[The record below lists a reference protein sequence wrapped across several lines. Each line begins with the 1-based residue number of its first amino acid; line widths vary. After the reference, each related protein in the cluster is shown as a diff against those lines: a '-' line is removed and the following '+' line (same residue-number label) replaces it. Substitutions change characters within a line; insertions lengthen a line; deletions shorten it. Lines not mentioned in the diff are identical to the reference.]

1 MWDVI
6 LEQRQCLSCITIL
19 GTDDVEERLV
29 NLERDQA
36 RLLETLQQSG
46 FDIPVASSADGELD
60 GNHGIV
66 SRAHKVDASRSRSPR
81 WQDFGSR
88 SEDEQEAVGSHAIEM
103 SYMLTYQGPSRQAAR
118 RASIQFPSSLASSTA
133 SNLPP
138 RSSDSATFKDSFTP
152 TTSNGN
158 YPFDSP
164 SNHLTTN
171 AQQNGSKLGVQ
182 PPPLA
187 RMLSGNGMM
196 PTNTSPTTNTSNGLS
211 VSTNTNK
218 AQLQPSPSSLS
229 ADPSPAP
236 STQTSGPSDQEK
248 SKAKDAANNAA
259 KSFRVTLEDPCWK
272 VLPAALKKYKINDDW
287 KMYALFICFGN
298 TGKLYQ

>member
-1 MWDVI
+1 M
-6 LEQRQCLSCITIL
+6 
-19 GTDDVEERLV
+19 
-29 NLERDQA
+29 
-36 RLLETLQQSG
+36 
-46 FDIPVASSADGELD
+46 
-60 GNHGIV
+60 
-66 SRAHKVDASRSRSPR
+66 DASRSRSPR

-88 SEDEQEAVGSHAIEM
+88 SEDEQEAVCSPAFGKCD
-103 SYMLTYQGPSRQAAR
+103 MLTRQGPSRQTAR

-133 SNLPP
+133 SNRPP
-138 RSSDSATFKDSFTP
+138 LSSSSATFKDSFTP

-164 SNHLTTN
+164 SNHLSSN
-171 AQQNGSKLGVQ
+171 AQQTGPKLGVQ

-196 PTNTSPTTNTSNGLS
+196 PTSTSPTTNTSNGLS
-211 VSTNTNK
+211 LSTNTNK
-218 AQLQPSPSSLS
+218 AQLQPSPSNMP

-236 STQTSGPSDQEK
+236 PTQTSGPSDQEK

-298 TGKLYQ
+298 TGKLNQYLRVNKLISRTMSQLR

>member
-1 MWDVI
+1 M
-6 LEQRQCLSCITIL
+6 
-19 GTDDVEERLV
+19 

-46 FDIPVASSADGELD
+46 FDVPVASSADGELD
-60 GNHGIV
+60 RSHAFV

-88 SEDEQEAVGSHAIEM
+88 SEDEPEAVRLFPLSQV
-103 SYMLTYQGPSRQAAR
+103 TYILMNQGPSRQTAR

-133 SNLPP
+133 SNVPP
-138 RSSDSATFKDSFTP
+138 LSSDSATFKDSFTP

-171 AQQNGSKLGVQ
+171 ALQNGSKLGVQ

-187 RMLSGNGMM
+187 RMLSGSTMM
-196 PTNTSPTTNTSNGLS
+196 PSSSSPTNGTNGLS
-211 VSTNTNK
+211 LSSNTTK
-218 AQLQPSPSSLS
+218 AQLQPSPSSLP
-229 ADPSPAP
+229 ADPSPAAQ
-236 STQTSGPSDQEK
+236 SQTSGPSDQEK

-298 TGKLYQ
+298 TGKLNKSRGITAY